1 MSSIND
7 HQVDLNTEIY
17 NFKEEIKRIDGY
29 RKYLDAV
36 VDNGYFHNFCGPVAD
51 SSRGS
56 YAYRLDFTRAY
67 KYLYEIS
74 VNETLP
80 FVLPLTKPVGNP
92 GVLLANGWQRW
103 RSSFATPQPLDDI
116 EAWLKDGAR
125 APIPPLVE
133 LPKTNFT
140 YEFIGD
146 FDYPNSGLK
155 KTLDSLKE
163 VVANNQ
169 TLVDTYNERV
179 NDFCQRQNQVHAEV
193 LATAQAIQRRIKV
206 CREDG
211 DLSGWAATMQDLMDF
226 LIRRVRLVGMSN
238 TRKHMVLAVESRTAF
253 VQVQFPDCA
262 AADMFIG
269 WTASDSRKFANVST
283 KKKLIQA
290 SIYSTAIYFGQLV
303 GRFGLPEVFDTVVVN
318 IEQDWFD
325 PATGH
330 PRNGI
335 VASLQAKRDVFANLD
350 LEKIDPVACFRE
362 LKGLSTPN
370 MNAPTPIRPIMQLQT
385 TDSRFVESR
394 DVDLEVDPQSNLAAM
409 DWEDFEH
416 LIAQLMEWEFARAG
430 VEVRVTR
437 ASRDRGVDAVMFDPD
452 PLRGGKYV
460 LQAKRY
466 TRTVDV
472 SAVRDLYG
480 TLLNEGANRGILITT
495 ASFGPDAYEFAKD
508 KPLSLVDG
516 PNLLNLLSRH
526 GKIFRIDLEEARR
539 LQVGTE
545 A

>member
-1 MSSIND
+1 MGTILE
-7 HQVDLNTEIY
+7 HQLDLMRQRWELEGEIRDIESY
-17 NFKEEIKRIDGY
+17 V
-29 RKYLDAV
+29 KYLDAV
-36 VDNGYFHNFCGPVAD
+36 VDNGYRHNFSGSVAEWGL
-51 SSRGS
+51 SKW
-56 YAYRLDFTRAY
+56 AYTDLFEMTVSKSPA
-67 KYLYEIS
+67 
-74 VNETLP
+74 
-80 FVLPLTKPVGNP
+80 FVLPLTKPLVGIE
-92 GVLLANGWQRW
+92 GWL
-103 RSSFATPQPLDDI
+103 T
-116 EAWLKDGAR
+116 DGAR
-125 APIPPLVE
+125 APTPPRIV
-133 LPKTNFT
+133 LPKTNIVF
-140 YEFIGD
+140 EFNGD
-146 FDYPNSGLK
+146 FGDQA
-155 KTLDSLKE
+155 DSLNEELDKLKE
-163 VVANNQ
+163 TVTNNR
-169 TLVDTYNERV
+169 TLVDTYNQRV
-179 NDFCQRQNQVHAEV
+179 DEFCQRQNQIHAEV
-193 LATAQAIQRRIKV
+193 LATAQAIPQRIKV
-206 CREDG
+206 CREVG
-211 DLSGWAATMQDLMDF
+211 DLTGLAAAMQDLMAF
-226 LIRRVRLVGMSN
+226 LFRRVSLVGMSN

-253 VQVQFPDCA
+253 VQVQFPDCTR
-262 AADMFIG
+262 ADMFIG
-269 WTASDSRKFANVST
+269 RRANDDPKFASASA

-290 SIYSTAIYFGQLV
+290 SLYSTAIYFGHLV

-335 VASLQAKRDVFANLD
+335 VASLQANREVFANLD

-370 MNAPTPIRPIMQLQT
+370 MNVPTPIRPIMQLQT
-385 TDSRFVESR
+385 ADARFVESR
-394 DVDLEVDPQSNLAAM
+394 DVDLEVDPQCNLAAM

-416 LIAQLMEWEFARAG
+416 LIAQFMQWEFARSG

-495 ASFGPDAYEFAKD
+495 ASFDPDAYEFAKD

-516 PNLLNLLSRH
+516 PNLLNLLARH
-526 GKIFRIDLEEARR
+526 GKTFRINLEEARQ
-539 LQVGTE
+539 LHME
-545 A
+545 S

>member
-1 MSSIND
+1 MGTIFE
-7 HQVDLNTEIY
+7 HQIDLMKQKWKLEGEISDIGSY
-17 NFKEEIKRIDGY
+17 V
-29 RKYLDAV
+29 KYLDAI
-36 VDNGYFHNFCGPVAD
+36 VDNGYRHNF
-51 SSRGS
+51 SGS
-56 YAYRLDFTRAY
+56 VPEWGLSKWAYTELF
-67 KYLYEIS
+67 EITVS
-74 VNETLP
+74 KSP
-80 FVLPLTKPVGNP
+80 AFVLPLTKP
-92 GVLLANGWQRW
+92 LL
-103 RSSFATPQPLDDI
+103 DI
-116 EAWLKDGAR
+116 EGWLTDGAR
-125 APIPPLVE
+125 APIPPRVA
-133 LPKTNFT
+133 LPKTNIVF
-140 YEFIGD
+140 EFDGD
-146 FDYPNSGLK
+146 FGDQTNSLNEA
-155 KTLDSLKE
+155 LDELKE
-163 VVANNQ
+163 AVTNNR
-169 TLVDTYNERV
+169 TFADAYNQRV
-179 NDFCQRQNQVHAEV
+179 NDYCQHQDQVHAEV
-193 LATAQAIQRRIKV
+193 LAVAQAIQQRIKV

-211 DLSGWAATMQDLMDF
+211 DLSGLTVTMQDLMAF
-226 LIRRVRLVGMSN
+226 LFRRVTLVGMSN
-238 TRKHMVLAVESRTAF
+238 TRKHMVLDVESRTAF
-253 VQVQFPDCA
+253 VQVQFPDCNA
-262 AADMFIG
+262 VDMYVG
-269 WTASDSRKFANVST
+269 EMASGKPKFAST
-283 KKKLIQA
+283 SAKKKLIQA
-290 SIYSTAIYFGQLV
+290 SLYSTAIYFGHLV

-318 IEQDWFD
+318 VEQDWFD

-335 VASLQAKRDVFANLD
+335 VASLQAKREVFANLD

-370 MNAPTPIRPIMQLQT
+370 MNVPTPIRPIMQLQT
-385 TDSRFVESR
+385 TDARFVESR

-416 LIAQLMEWEFARAG
+416 LIAQLMEWEFARSG

-526 GKIFRIDLEEARR
+526 GKTFRINLEEARQ
-539 LQVGTE
+539 LQVEG
-545 A
+545 

>member
-1 MSSIND
+1 MATTDDIWSDMNAKKWKL
-7 HQVDLNTEIY
+7 V
-17 NFKEEIKRIDGY
+17 EEIRNIDSY
-29 RKYLDAV
+29 NKYLDAV
-36 VDNGYFHNFCGPVAD
+36 VDDGNCHNYCGPVGD
-51 SSRGS
+51 QSFSG
-56 YAYRLDFTRAY
+56 DAY
-67 KYLYEIS
+67 KQLFERTIS
-74 VNETLP
+74 NSP
-80 FVLPLTKPVGNP
+80 AFVLPLSKPLGN
-92 GVLLANGWQRW
+92 
-103 RSSFATPQPLDDI
+103 LDV
-116 EAWLKDGAR
+116 WLTDGAR
-125 APIPPLVE
+125 VPVPPRVE
-133 LPKTNFT
+133 VPKTNFVFEPASDSDAQHSR
-140 YEFIGD
+140 YLEDLGD
-146 FDYPNSGLK
+146 LQRALAG
-155 KTLDSLKE
+155 LKE
-163 VVANNQ
+163 VVTNRPPF
-169 TLVDTYNERV
+169 VDTYNKRV
-179 NDFCQRQNQVHAEV
+179 NDYCQHQDQVHAEV
-193 LATAQAIQRRIKV
+193 LAVAQAIQQRMKV

-211 DLSGWAATMQDLMDF
+211 DLSGLAAAMQDLMAF
-226 LIRRVRLVGMSN
+226 LFRRVDLVGMRN

-253 VQVQFPDCA
+253 VQVQFPDCSGV
-262 AADMFIG
+262 DMYVG
-269 WTASDSRKFANVST
+269 TMASGKPKFASASA

-290 SIYSTAIYFGQLV
+290 SLYSTAIYFGHLV

-318 IEQDWFD
+318 VEQDWFD

-335 VASLQAKRDVFANLD
+335 VASLQAKREVFANLD
-350 LEKIDPVACFRE
+350 LEKVDPVACFRE

-370 MNAPTPIRPIMQLQT
+370 MNVPTPIRPIMQLQT
-385 TDSRFVESR
+385 TDARFVESR
-394 DVDLEVDPQSNLAAM
+394 NVDLEIDPQSNLAAM

-416 LIAQLMEWEFARAG
+416 LIAQLMEWEFARSG

-526 GKIFRIDLEEARR
+526 GKTFRIDLDEARQ
-539 LQVGTE
+539 LQVEG
-545 A
+545 

>member
-1 MSSIND
+1 MSTIFED
-7 HQVDLNTEIY
+7 YADLRSKN
-17 NFKEEIKRIDGY
+17 EEIDYLIEECIDGY
-29 RKYLDAV
+29 YKYMDAV
-36 VDNGYFHNFCGPVAD
+36 IDNGYWHNYASQLSFQ
-51 SSRGS
+51 RGS
-56 YAYRLDFTRAY
+56 YRFIDQITV
-67 KYLYEIS
+67 S
-74 VNETLP
+74 NSPV
-80 FVLPLTKPVGNP
+80 FVLPLSKPLEILEN
-92 GVLLANGWQRW
+92 
-103 RSSFATPQPLDDI
+103 
-116 EAWLKDGAR
+116 WLTDGAR
-125 APIPPLVE
+125 APVPPRVE
-133 LPKTNFT
+133 WPNPNVVSGFKCNL
-140 YEFIGD
+140 E
-146 FDYPNSGLK
+146 YPESFYQSKLDELK
-155 KTLDSLKE
+155 DE
-163 VVANNQ
+163 VTNNQ
-169 TLVDTYNERV
+169 TLLDTYNQRV
-179 NDFCQRQNQVHAEV
+179 DEFCQRQDQVHAEV
-193 LATAQAIQRRIKV
+193 LATARAIPQRIKV

-211 DLSGWAATMQDLMDF
+211 DLTGLAAAMQDLMAF
-226 LIRRVRLVGMSN
+226 LFRRVSLVGMRD

-253 VQVQFPDCA
+253 VQVQFPDCSGV
-262 AADMFIG
+262 DMYVG
-269 WTASDSRKFANVST
+269 EMASGKPKFASASA

-290 SIYSTAIYFGQLV
+290 SLYSTAIYFGHLV
-303 GRFGLPEVFDTVVVN
+303 GRFGLSEVFDTVVVN
-318 IEQDWFD
+318 VEQDWFD

-335 VASLQAKRDVFANLD
+335 VASLQAARDVFANLD
-350 LEKIDPVACFRE
+350 LEKVEPVACFRE

-385 TDSRFVESR
+385 TDARFVESR

-416 LIAQLMEWEFARAG
+416 LIAQLMQWEFARSG

-516 PNLLNLLSRH
+516 PNLLNLLARH
-526 GKIFRIDLEEARR
+526 GKTFRIDLEEARQ
-539 LQVGTE
+539 LQVKG
-545 A
+545 